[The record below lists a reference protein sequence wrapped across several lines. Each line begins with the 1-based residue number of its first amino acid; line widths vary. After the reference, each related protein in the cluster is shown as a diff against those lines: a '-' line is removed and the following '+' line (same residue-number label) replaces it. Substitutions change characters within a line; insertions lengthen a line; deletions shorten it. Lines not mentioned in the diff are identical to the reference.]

1 MSRPLLQLSL
11 LPHLDYIVIDG
22 QSRILDTSA
31 NVEEIV
37 GMGADL
43 AVGQDIFELLPELFG
58 LEAVMDLIRDGV
70 NPYFELKAITRS
82 LESHSTPGYWDLYI
96 LPDNSPQTSQG
107 LLLLF
112 ENVTDRMGLEQ
123 TLVQASNDLTLT
135 VNKLSSSEAHIEQIL
150 RSMPDSLFVTSLSGK
165 ILKVNQVALD
175 LLGYDESEL
184 LQSSLSD
191 LIVDKS
197 VDIVDNQRFLCEETG
212 EIIRQFELI
221 LEGKNNQQA
230 IISFTCSMFASDSS
244 GDSHGYND
252 KEQRLIYIGRDVTKK
267 HLAERRLIAHNT
279 VTQVL
284 SQAQGFVD
292 ALPKLLQ
299 GLGEGLAWDVCEFW
313 QPIPAHNSTE
323 AEADPELRC
332 IDLWI
337 RPHLEGNPWTDLSFR
352 YGCQWVQESWVQ
364 QQSLWRSTLD
374 DGVSRRQ
381 PEAKQMGLST
391 GLFCPL
397 TIGEDCLGILTL
409 FCKRSLPRDEELV
422 QMMATASNQIGQ
434 FFQRKL
440 AEEALKLEQRKTER
454 LLLNILPSS
463 IANQLKDA
471 PATIAEQYESVTI
484 LFADIVGF
492 TKLSSQIS
500 ATELV
505 KLLNY
510 IFSAFDQLTEH
521 YELEKIKTIGD
532 AYMAAGG
539 LPITRL
545 DHAEAIADM
554 ALDMQQVITELN
566 RQAGSRL
573 DIRIGIHSGPVVAG

>member
-1 MSRPLLQLSL
+1 M
-11 LPHLDYIVIDG
+11 
-22 QSRILDTSA
+22 
-31 NVEEIV
+31 
-37 GMGADL
+37 
-43 AVGQDIFELLPELFG
+43 
-58 LEAVMDLIRDGV
+58 
-70 NPYFELKAITRS
+70 
-82 LESHSTPGYWDLYI
+82 
-96 LPDNSPQTSQG
+96 
-107 LLLLF
+107 
-112 ENVTDRMGLEQ
+112 
-123 TLVQASNDLTLT
+123 
-135 VNKLSSSEAHIEQIL
+135 
-150 RSMPDSLFVTSLSGK
+150 
-165 ILKVNQVALD
+165 
-175 LLGYDESEL
+175 
-184 LQSSLSD
+184 
-191 LIVDKS
+191 
-197 VDIVDNQRFLCEETG
+197 
-212 EIIRQFELI
+212 
-221 LEGKNNQQA
+221 
-230 IISFTCSMFASDSS
+230 
-244 GDSHGYND
+244 
-252 KEQRLIYIGRDVTKK
+252 
-267 HLAERRLIAHNT
+267 
-279 VTQVL
+279 
-284 SQAQGFVD
+284 D

-573 DIRIGIHSGPVVAG
+573 DIRIGIHSGPVVAGVIGLKKFVYDLWGDTVNTASRMESHGLAGKIQVSQATYDLLKRRFVLTQRGSLAIKGKGQMTTYLLIGRRQSKKTEDS